1 MVKFS
6 RRDFLGGA
14 AAMFGASGCRSLGIA
29 GDRPNLVFGVMSDLH
44 VTTPESTAM
53 FVSAL
58 KYFRDRNV
66 DAVIVAGDLTDW
78 GLKSGLQHVAD
89 AWESVFPGGRAP
101 DGHKVERLLCTGNH
115 DYDGYWYGDMTL
127 DMHVQ
132 GYSEDEALEKLGM
145 KKCWEDVFKEPFA
158 PVRRRTV
165 KGYDFISA
173 EWKEGK
179 GWNAEAEAWFEKN
192 GSTLDRKKPFFF
204 FTHYPLGNTT
214 SCSMREGDA
223 GYPEIKAF
231 RKMPNAVAFTGHCHW
246 TLNDERSIW
255 QGGYTAIAVPS
266 MSYTSMPKGY
276 ENGSD
281 LRNGTS
287 VKSMDILPARRNLER
302 AQGYV
307 VSVYDDRME
316 VERRDLA
323 EGVEAAPAWIVTPPA
338 ADASRYAFAQSS
350 KRTPVPQFP
359 ANASVR
365 TYARNFDTRNA
376 KWTIMMMLE
385 FPSARAKKGR
395 VYDYEVR
402 IEMLDG
408 TVAGVKRFLAP
419 AFYKLECEEPE
430 RQQFAVDAMA
440 LPETGKYRLKVY
452 PRNCFGACGSP
463 IESAVLESKPGKEKA
478 KRS

>member
-1 MVKFS
+1 MGIIIAISNQKGGVGKSTSAFN
-6 RRDFLGGA
+6 LGACLALKQGKKVLLA
-14 AAMFGASGCRSLGIA
+14 DIDPQANLSEYLGYEPDGLPTMTQLVMTACTGGQLTPDIVRTA
-29 GDRPNLVFGVMSDLH
+29 IRHCESADVDYIPADINLANSETLM
-44 VTTPESTAM
+44 STAL
-53 FVSAL
+53 SRETIL
-58 KYFRDRNV
+58 RR
-66 DAVIVAGDLTDW
+66 IL
-78 GLKSGLQHVAD
+78 
-89 AWESVFPGGRAP
+89 
-101 DGHKVERLLCTGNH
+101 
-115 DYDGYWYGDMTL
+115 
-127 DMHVQ
+127 
-132 GYSEDEALEKLGM
+132 SEDN
-145 KKCWEDVFKEPFA
+145 
-158 PVRRRTV
+158 V

-214 SCSMREGDA
+214 SCSMREGGA

-231 RKMPNAVAFTGHCHW
+231 RKMPNAVAFAGHCHW

-359 ANASVR
+359 ADASVK
-365 TYARNFDTRNA
+365 TYASNFDTRNA

-385 FPSARAKKGR
+385 FPSAHAKKGR

-430 RQQFAVDAMA
+430 RQQFAVDAME